1 MVNYLKLTRF
11 GFSMAAKSVGRRKFR
26 AALTILGVLI
36 GIATIVS
43 LISIGEGMQYGI
55 ESTLKELVGASVV
68 IRSGDQGINV
78 PEYVS
83 DYVLRVPGVKDCVSV
98 VMMLGEIGSRQSMI
112 IGVNMDQ
119 AADLLQ
125 ISLTDGRLFELG
137 ESYSAVVS
145 SATADRLGLNVGD
158 TIALSAMMGGVGE
171 SYTVV
176 GIAKPVSGFL
186 TDTGCFIPLRDAQRL
201 FNKPGLVSLLLVTIE
216 DSEMEK
222 YVAEVLMN
230 AFPEAN
236 IMTEE
241 ALLSSVREVMGMVNG
256 VLLALG
262 SISLAVGTIGV
273 MNTITMTVYERT
285 REIGMIK
292 AIGGRR
298 RHVLSIFLSEAAIM
312 GVIGGLLGIVVGIA
326 FVYGIQHLVSALALP
341 IAIPVVVSPQTLLIG
356 LGLSLAITTMAGFYP
371 SWKASNI
378 PPIEALK
385 YE

>member
-1 MVNYLKLTRF
+1 MVNYLKLARF
-11 GFSMAAKSVGRRKFR
+11 GFGMAAKSVGRRKFR
-26 AALTILGVLI
+26 AALTILGILI

-68 IRSGDQGINV
+68 IRGSEEGANV

-83 DYVLRVPGVKDCVSV
+83 DYVLQVPGVKDCVPV
-98 VMMLGEIGSRQSMI
+98 VMLLGEVGGRQSMI
-112 IGVNMDQ
+112 IGVDMDQ
-119 AADLLQ
+119 AGDLLQ
-125 ISLTDGRLFELG
+125 ISILEGQLYKAEED
-137 ESYSAVVS
+137 YSVVIS
-145 SATADRLGLNVGD
+145 SATADRLDLHLGD
-158 TIALSAMMGGVGE
+158 SIALSGMVGGVGE
-171 SYTVV
+171 SFTVV
-176 GIAKPVSGFL
+176 GISRPISGFL
-186 TDTGCFIPLRDAQRL
+186 AEAGCFISLRDAQSL
-201 FNKPGLVSLLLVTIE
+201 FNKLGLASALLVTLE
-216 DSEMEK
+216 NQDQDV
-222 YVAEVLMN
+222 YVAEVLMS

-241 ALLSSVREVMGMVNG
+241 ALLSSVREIMGMVNG

-292 AIGGRR
+292 AIGGKR
-298 RHVLSIFLSEAAIM
+298 RHILSIFLSESAIM
-312 GVIGGLLGIVVGIA
+312 GVIGGFGGLIVGII
-326 FVYGIQHLVSALALP
+326 FMYLIQSLVSTLGLP
-341 IAIPVVVSPQTLLIG
+341 ITIPVVISPQTLLIG
-356 LGLSLAITTMAGFYP
+356 MAISIAIATLAGFYP